1 MAQRS
6 PNSWIAHSNGDKEQ
20 VECLRLADFIR
31 ERDVVVDA
39 AVAPYVTIEW
49 ASPAFFFF
57 FNTGYSET
65 RVGNGRRHATRAN
78 Q

>member
-1 MAQRS
+1 MATKNKLNVFGRWQIS
-6 PNSWIAHSNGDKEQ
+6 
-20 VECLRLADFIR
+20 
-31 ERDVVVDA
+31 DVVVDA
-39 AVAPYVTIEW
+39 RLLTSSYVTIEW